1 MRYPTH
7 SPLIINLTCL
17 RPSPPLLFFDRSG
30 PKVQSPHDIPQPS
43 LVVGATEYD
52 VDAPAGEAE
61 DLRPRQAEVL
71 LDKPP
76 LVGQRAAEDAHV
88 VRLAR
93 IGGC

>member
-7 SPLIINLTCL
+7 SPLITNLTRL
-17 RPSPPLLFFDRSG
+17 PPPLFFGRSG
-30 PKVQSPHDIPQPS
+30 PKVQSPHDLLQPG

-52 VDAPAGEAE
+52 VDAPASEAE

-71 LDKPP
+71 LDEPP

-93 IGGC
+93 IGVC